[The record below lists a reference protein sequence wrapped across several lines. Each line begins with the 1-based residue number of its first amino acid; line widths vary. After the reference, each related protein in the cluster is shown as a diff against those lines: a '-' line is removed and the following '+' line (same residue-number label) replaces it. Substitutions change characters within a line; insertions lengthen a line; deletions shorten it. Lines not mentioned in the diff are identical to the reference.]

1 MISVTCFLCI
11 GLLVPVY
18 VHGTATFADCG
29 GPDKSIDIKEGS
41 VKPDPILYPGN
52 VSMTVA
58 MDILKDLPASG
69 LEMKMDLI
77 KLDPRKMNVPCLDN
91 IGSCSYDVCELIQN
105 HRSEFCPM
113 FPNPDEC
120 GCPMKAGYYSLKNA
134 PVVLPDFGEIF
145 VKILK
150 GHYEGNITFTDKNSN
165 KQVGCI
171 AITFEIEPSS

>member
-52 VSMTVA
+52 VN
-58 MDILKDLPASG
+58 
-69 LEMKMDLI
+69 
-77 KLDPRKMNVPCLDN
+77 PRKMNVPCLDN

-113 FPNPDEC
+113 FKNPDEC